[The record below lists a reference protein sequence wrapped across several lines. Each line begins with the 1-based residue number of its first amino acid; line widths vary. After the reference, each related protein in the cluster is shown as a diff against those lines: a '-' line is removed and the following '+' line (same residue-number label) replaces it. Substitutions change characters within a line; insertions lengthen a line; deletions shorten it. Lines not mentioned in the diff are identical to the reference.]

1 MDFASETFMSQ
12 LLEPPNPRNIP
23 NRLVRI
29 VPNFPLL
36 IKDISYYSFEDFKID
51 LVTSL

>member
-1 MDFASETFMSQ
+1 MEFASETFMS
-12 LLEPPNPRNIP
+12 PNPRNIP
-23 NRLVRI
+23 NRIVRI

>member
-1 MDFASETFMSQ
+1 MDFATDTFMSQ
-12 LLEPPNPRNIP
+12 LPRNIP
-23 NRLVRI
+23 DRLVRI